1 MDNQVKRAAL
11 FDFAGVIM
19 DTEPS
24 YTIFWDAQGVKYL
37 GKENFGAQ
45 IKGMTLTQIYDKHF
59 SGMEEAQQEIRQG
72 LDKLEESMAYEY
84 VPGVLPFVEELRR
97 AGICT
102 AVVTSSNK
110 KKMENVYRAYPQFTS
125 QFDRILTAD
134 LFKRSKPDPDCFL
147 FGMEIFGT
155 APENTYV
162 FEDSFHG
169 LQAGR
174 SSGAIVIGLATTNSR
189 EAIADKADYV
199 MDDFREM
206 TVAKMIRITRKA

>member
-11 FDFAGVIM
+11 FDFDGVIM

-72 LDKLEESMAYEY
+72 LDELEENMAYEY

-97 AGICT
+97 AGIRT

-147 FGMEIFGT
+147 LGMEIFGT
-155 APENTYV
+155 APKIPMFSKTPSTACRPAEV
-162 FEDSFHG
+162 
-169 LQAGR
+169 
-174 SSGAIVIGLATTNSR
+174 
-189 EAIADKADYV
+189 
-199 MDDFREM
+199 
-206 TVAKMIRITRKA
+206 